1 MLANTLQYSC
11 LENPPDREA
20 WQATVYKAAEL
31 DPTQATLCTYAQDFF
46 SSLP

>member
-20 WQATVYKAAEL
+20 WQATVYSVAEL
-31 DPTQATLCTYAQDFF
+31 DRTEVTLRA
-46 SSLP
+46 